1 MSNKSDL
8 FEDEIKFDL
17 EVNKD
22 MMDIIL
28 QNYKKTY
35 VPYKTYNTPEYATM
49 FNNVKQNVQKE
60 FANLSQLEN
69 MLLRKI
75 TEQQKYIAESDKL
88 ISTLKEGKY
97 MLTEEKRSASVLKNT
112 SMPRYANSRKAK
124 AVTIY
129 FMIFQL
135 VAILGLSMLFY
146 SSYKQTNARE
156 NITKA
161 TTKATQQIK
170 EQARKLQ
177 QNIQPSSTSQKSQ
190 NIKINQQ
197 LNNRSKIGSSLF
209 PPPVIPSNK

>member
-1 MSNKSDL
+1 MSNQPDL

-60 FANLSQLEN
+60 FVNLTKLEN

-75 TEQQKYIAESDKL
+75 TEQQNYIAESDKI

-97 MLTEEKRSASVLKNT
+97 MLTEEKRSANVLKNT
-112 SMPRYANSRKAK
+112 SKPRYANSRKAK

-135 VAILGLSMLFY
+135 VSILGLGMLFY

-156 NITKA
+156 NIAKA
-161 TTKATQQIK
+161 ATKATQQIK
-170 EQARKLQ
+170 EQVAK
-177 QNIQPSSTSQKSQ
+177 IQPTTQNSQ
-190 NIKINQQ
+190 NIKN
-197 LNNRSKIGSSLF
+197 LNVSNNAFNKPSSLF
-209 PPPVIPSNK
+209 PRP